1 MKRLTSRKREQGV
14 TLVEL
19 MIVVAI
25 LGMVMAATYNMFDF
39 QQKSYTIQ
47 DNVAV
52 MQQNVRVGLEYMIKE
67 IRMAGYVPEGIPPN
81 NSAPTNDS
89 VTSPTFPTDGTDET
103 IEEATID
110 EITFQ
115 ADIDNDTKTEMVR
128 YYRDDVDGISCLMR
142 EVWEWSGGAWSD
154 EDGLADPQIVAED
167 IESITFTYFLLG
179 DEYGINNGA
188 VGVGFDDDGNDGIDE
203 PGELVAWDFGVHG
216 ALDTTTER
224 GYIRQINLTMTARA
238 QSPDAAYTHP
248 QESDH
253 YRRRTLTS
261 DICLRNMK

>member
-25 LGMVMAATYNMFDF
+25 LGMVMAATYNMFAF

-81 NSAPTNDS
+81 NSAPTDDS
-89 VTSPTFPTDGTDET
+89 VPSPGPLVLDGTDEA

-115 ADIDNDTKTEMVR
+115 ADIDNDAMTEMVR
-128 YYRDDVDGISCLMR
+128 YALDGTDLTLTR
-142 EVWEWSGGAWSD
+142 EVWEWSGGWTD

-167 IESITFTYFLLG
+167 IESISFTYFLLG

-188 VGVGFDDDGNDGIDE
+188 VGVGFDDDGNDGVDE
-203 PGELVAWDFGVHG
+203 PGELVAWDFGVNG

-238 QSPDAAYTHP
+238 QSPDAGYTHP
-248 QESDH
+248 QVGDH

-261 DICLRNMK
+261 NICLRNMK

>member
-25 LGMVMAATYNMFDF
+25 LGMVMAATYNMFAF

-67 IRMAGYVPEGIPPN
+67 IRMAGYAPEGIPPL
-81 NSAPTNDS
+81 NSAPTDDA
-89 VTSPTFPTDGTDET
+89 VTSPSFTTDGTDEP
-103 IEEATID
+103 IEEATLNT
-110 EITFQ
+110 ITFQ
-115 ADIDNDTKTEMVR
+115 ADIDNDTMTETVR
-128 YYRDDVDGISCLMR
+128 YALDGTDLTR
-142 EVWEWSGGAWSD
+142 EVWEWSAGAWSD

-167 IESITFTYFLLG
+167 IESISFTYFLLG
-179 DEYGINNGA
+179 DEYGMNNGV
-188 VGVGFDDDGNDGIDE
+188 VGIGFDDDGNDGVDE
-203 PGELVAWDFGVHG
+203 PGELVTWDFGVNG
-216 ALDTTTER
+216 ALDTRTER

-238 QSPDAAYTHP
+238 QSPDAGYTHP
-248 QESDH
+248 QVGDH
-253 YRRRTLTS
+253 YRRRILTS

>member
-81 NSAPTNDS
+81 NSAP
-89 VTSPTFPTDGTDET
+89 GTDVAGTTSEA

-115 ADIDNDTKTEMVR
+115 ADIDNDTMTETVR
-128 YYRDDVDGISCLMR
+128 YALNGTDLTLTR
-142 EVWEWSGGAWSD
+142 EVWEWSGGGWSD
-154 EDGLADPQIVAED
+154 EDGLADPQIVAEN

-179 DEYGINNGA
+179 DEFGINNGV
-188 VGVGFDDDGNDGIDE
+188 VGIGFDDDGNDGVDE
-203 PGELVAWDFGVHG
+203 PGELVTWDLAAD

-224 GYIRQINLTMTARA
+224 GYIRQINLTMTAIA
-238 QSPDAAYTHP
+238 QNPDPNYTHP
-248 QESDH
+248 QEGDH

-261 DICLRNMK
+261 NICLRNMK